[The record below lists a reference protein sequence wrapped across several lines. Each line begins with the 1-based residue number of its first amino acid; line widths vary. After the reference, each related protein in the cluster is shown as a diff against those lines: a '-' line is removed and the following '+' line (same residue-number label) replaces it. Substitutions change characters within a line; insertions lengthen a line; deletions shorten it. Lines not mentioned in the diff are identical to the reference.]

1 MTAAV
6 AAFLAGAQPQ
16 AKKRP
21 RVAARPEHEETSG

>member
-16 AKKRP
+16 AKKK
-21 RVAARPEHEETSG
+21 AARCRAA